1 MSGIRIIAG
10 SRVTR
15 PESTLGQG
23 MMDHAAE
30 RCGQIEGDIAKTV
43 LSVLTADTLHPPCH
57 VCRHWMLG
65 SPEPPSPVKSRM
77 ISSD

>member
-1 MSGIRIIAG
+1 MSAIRIIAG

-43 LSVLTADTLHPPCH
+43 LSVLTADTLHLLVMFADTGCWARRSLHPQ
-57 VCRHWMLG
+57 
-65 SPEPPSPVKSRM
+65 
-77 ISSD
+77 